1 MAQRLKL
8 MALMEGLEL
17 VEMGFGSLC
26 MVVMKAQ
33 IILEYGL
40 QSLIV
45 CFFYYCLWNLSLRLA
60 TSWLSHCMRHLKLL
74 IIPKNKLFCERQGWR
89 HDIP

>member
-26 MVVMKAQ
+26 MMVMKAQ

-45 CFFYYCLWNLSLRLA
+45 SFF
-60 TSWLSHCMRHLKLL
+60 
-74 IIPKNKLFCERQGWR
+74 IIVFGILV
-89 HDIP
+89 